1 MTDKFEEH
9 KIDKLIA
16 DRKAAAAA
24 AAAKDAA
31 THQLASE
38 LAARVRD
45 AFGEVEGTLRAE
57 IKKANDAIKRGAGTE
72 EFKYQPHSTPAV
84 GSLASAELMLM
95 NAGTVLSQYSM
106 TIDATTGK
114 IAVRS
119 KSGPLNQGLT
129 NVLTV
134 KAADWADF
142 LTDMYA
148 GSTR

>member
-1 MTDKFEEH
+1 MTDTHEEH

-24 AAAKDAA
+24 AVAKDAA
-31 THQLASE
+31 TQQRASE
-38 LAARVRD
+38 LAASVRE
-45 AFGEVEGTLRAE
+45 AFVKAEVTLRAE
-57 IKKANDAIKRGAGTE
+57 IKKANDAIKRGEGAE
-72 EFKYQPHSTPAV
+72 EFKYQPHSNPGA
-84 GSLASAELMLM
+84 GSLASAELMLV

-114 IAVRS
+114 ITVRS
-119 KSGPLNQGLT
+119 KSGPLSQGLT

-134 KAADWADF
+134 KASDWADF

>member
-1 MTDKFEEH
+1 MTKNHEH

-16 DRKAAAAA
+16 DRKAAVAATAAKEAAA
-24 AAAKDAA
+24 R
-31 THQLASE
+31 QRASE
-38 LAARVRD
+38 LAANVRD
-45 AFGEVEGTLRAE
+45 AFVEVEGTLRAE
-57 IKKANDAIKRGAGTE
+57 IKKANDAIKRGGGAE
-72 EFKYQPHSTPAV
+72 EFKYQPHANPGA

-95 NAGTVLSQYSM
+95 NADAVLSQYSM

-119 KSGPLNQGLT
+119 KSGPLSQGLT

-134 KAADWADF
+134 KGPDWADF

>member
-1 MTDKFEEH
+1 MTDKLEEH

-16 DRKAAAAA
+16 DRRAAAAA
-24 AAAKDAA
+24 VTAKDAA
-31 THQLASE
+31 TQQRASE

-45 AFGEVEGTLRAE
+45 TFVEVEATLRAE
-57 IKKANDAIKRGAGTE
+57 IKKANDAIKRGAGAE
-72 EFKYQPHSTPAV
+72 EFKYQPHSTPGI

-95 NAGTVLSQYSM
+95 NSGAVLSQYSM
-106 TIDATTGK
+106 TIDAATGK

-134 KAADWADF
+134 KGDDWADF
-142 LTDMYA
+142 LTGMYA
-148 GSTR
+148 GNTR

>member
-16 DRKAAAAA
+16 ARKAAAAE

-31 THQLASE
+31 THQRASE
-38 LAARVRD
+38 LAASVRD
-45 AFGEVEGTLRAE
+45 AFVEVEGTLRAE
-57 IKKANDAIKRGAGTE
+57 IKKANDAIKRGAGAE
-72 EFKYQPHSTPAV
+72 EFKYQPHSTPGV
-84 GSLASAELMLM
+84 GSLASAELILM

-134 KAADWADF
+134 KGTDWADF

>member
-1 MTDKFEEH
+1 MTDTHEEH

-24 AAAKDAA
+24 AVAKDAA
-31 THQLASE
+31 TQQRASE
-38 LAARVRD
+38 LATRVRD
-45 AFGEVEGTLRAE
+45 AFAEVEVMLRAE
-57 IKKANDAIKRGAGTE
+57 IKRANDAIKRGAGTE
-72 EFKYQPHSTPAV
+72 EFKYQPHSNPGA

-95 NAGTVLSQYSM
+95 NSGTVLSQYSM
-106 TIDATTGK
+106 SFDATTGK

-134 KAADWADF
+134 KGTDWADF
-142 LTDMYA
+142 LTDVYA